1 MFRLRPFLF
10 SFLLLVSLTS
20 FQFSAQTVRPE
31 VERAP
36 HIDVLDYQVEVELE
50 PPSHRLKAKAT
61 VKFIPLEDSIRSVIF
76 DFNAN
81 MKLQRVY
88 FTDKPPAPGE
98 TQLTESNSEIIS
110 LSGSNPSK
118 RESAEV
124 RIDSGDS
131 NQSEA
136 PRLTRRGAKQPTG
149 ATTGKED
156 KDLSSTQPEGV
167 IVLKS
172 EKKKSAAKSSPTPI
186 RQSESNLL
194 RFTRFEEDHTL
205 QIDFNRTLE
214 RSQPASLSFE
224 YEGILSSAD
233 KSPLEGIQLAHVGE
247 DFSYLLAISRW
258 FPMNQYLKDRATG
271 TFRVTVPDGYIVAM
285 DGQEKQKEKNE
296 GKEIFTFLNE
306 RATFPGSLSVAKYV
320 VIPATAGKTELAF
333 YVSDS
338 KRDFVESHNEIISK
352 ILEVNS
358 QKLGPYP
365 FKSLKI
371 ALIDN
376 NSLLGYSAPGIEFLA
391 ERAFSRPPNSNLL
404 AREIAYQW
412 WQNLIVP
419 KTPQDLWLKEGFA
432 NYTALL
438 YQESVSSEA
447 GFTQELKETAVSA
460 LLHEGKS
467 TIRDAYQL
475 QLYSPEY
482 NSILKSKGAYVLLML
497 RSVLGDDNF
506 FKLLKEYVYNY
517 GFQEASIQDFKK
529 LAEKISSQD
538 LTYFFS
544 EWIDQNGVPQI
555 QDEYTTYRL
564 KEGFKVT
571 GTIKQDLD
579 TFRMPVEILIETDGK
594 PEIKKVDV
602 IGPETNFSIS
612 TFGKPRKAKIDPNFK
627 LLRLTDELKVSMA
640 IARGDELK
648 RMGDT
653 GEAIAEYQKAI
664 ELKKR
669 SSLAFFKIGEALFE
683 QRSYNSAAN
692 SFREALNGNLE
703 PKWIEVWSHINLGKI
718 YDVLGQRE
726 RALGEYQ
733 KAVDTNDNA
742 QGAQEIAQK
751 YIQEPFKYE
760 GKTEK
765 VQ

>member
-10 SFLLLVSLTS
+10 ISLLLAFLAS
-20 FQFSAQTVRPE
+20 FRYPAQTGRPE
-31 VERAP
+31 VERA
-36 HIDVLDYQVEVELE
+36 HLIDVQDYQVEVELE

-61 VKFIPLEDSIRSVIF
+61 VKFIPLDDSMRTVTF
-76 DFNAN
+76 DFSAN
-81 MKLQRVY
+81 LKIQRVY
-88 FTDKPPAPGE
+88 FTDKPPGPGE
-98 TQLTESNSEIIS
+98 TQLTESTSEIRS
-110 LSGSNPSK
+110 LPGSSPAK
-118 RESAEV
+118 RESPED

-131 NQSEA
+131 NQSDV
-136 PRLTRRGAKQPTG
+136 PYLTRRGAKQPAGT
-149 ATTGKED
+149 TTGKEKAD
-156 KDLSSTQPEGV
+156 VAPTQPEGV
-167 IVLKS
+167 IILKS
-172 EKKKSAAKSSPTPI
+172 EKKKAASKSVQSST

-194 RFTRFEEDHTL
+194 RFTRYEEDSTL
-205 QIDFNRTLE
+205 QVDFNRTLD
-214 RSQPASLSFE
+214 RSQPASLTFE
-224 YEGILSSAD
+224 YEGIFSSAD

-258 FPMNQYLKDRATG
+258 FPINQYLKDRATG
-271 TFRVTVPDGYIVAM
+271 TFRVTVPEGYVVAM
-285 DGQEKQKEKNE
+285 DGQEKPKEKSG
-296 GKEIFTFLNE
+296 GKEIYTFLNE

-320 VIPATAGKTELAF
+320 VIPATAGKTELVF
-333 YVSDS
+333 YVPDN
-338 KRDFVESHNEIISK
+338 KRDFVESQTEIISK
-352 ILEVNS
+352 ILELNS

-365 FKSLKI
+365 FRSLKI

-391 ERAFSRPPNSNLL
+391 ERGFVRSPNTNLL

-432 NYTALL
+432 NYLALL

-460 LLHEGKS
+460 LLHEEKS
-467 TIRDAYQL
+467 TIRNAYQL

-506 FKLLKEYVYNY
+506 FKLLKEYVYNF

-555 QDEYTTYRL
+555 QYDYTTYRV
-564 KEGFKVT
+564 KQGFKVT

-602 IGPETNFSIS
+602 IGPETGFSVS
-612 TFGKPRKAKIDPNFK
+612 TFGKPRKAKIDPNYK

-640 IARGDELK
+640 IAKGDEQK

-664 ELKKR
+664 ELNKR
-669 SSLAFFKIGEALFE
+669 SSLAYFKIGEALFE

-703 PKWIEVWSHINLGKI
+703 PKWIEVWCHINLGKI

-742 QGAQEIAQK
+742 QGAQETAQK
-751 YIQEPFKYE
+751 FIQEPYKYD

>member
-10 SFLLLVSLTS
+10 ISLSLGLLASFRYP
-20 FQFSAQTVRPE
+20 AQIGRPE

-36 HIDVLDYQVEVELE
+36 QIDVQDYQVEVELE

-61 VKFIPLEDSIRSVIF
+61 VKFVPLEDSIRSVIF
-76 DFNAN
+76 DFSAN
-81 MKLQRVY
+81 LKIQRVY

-98 TQLTESNSEIIS
+98 TQLTESNSEIRS
-110 LSGSNPSK
+110 LVGARPTKSD
-118 RESAEV
+118 SADV

-131 NQSEA
+131 SQTDV
-136 PRLTRRGAKQPTG
+136 PYLTRRGTKQPTG
-149 ATTGKED
+149 TTSGKE
-156 KDLSSTQPEGV
+156 KADLASTQPEGV
-167 IVLKS
+167 VVLKS
-172 EKKKSAAKSSPTPI
+172 DKKKAASKSGQSPI

-194 RFTRFEEDHTL
+194 RFTRYEEDNTL
-205 QIDFNRTLE
+205 QVDFNRTLE

-224 YEGILSSAD
+224 YEGIFSSAE
-233 KSPLEGIQLAHVGE
+233 KSPLEEIQLAHIGE

-258 FPMNQYLKDRATG
+258 FPINQYLKDRATG
-271 TFRVTVPDGYIVAM
+271 TFRVTVPEGYVVAM
-285 DGQEKQKEKNE
+285 DGQEKPKEKSE
-296 GKEIFTFLNE
+296 GKEISTFLNE

-320 VIPATAGKTELAF
+320 VIPATAGKTELVF
-333 YVSDS
+333 YVTDN
-338 KRDFVESHNEIISK
+338 KRDFVESQTEIISK
-352 ILEVNS
+352 ILELNS

-365 FKSLKI
+365 FRSLKI

-391 ERAFSRPPNSNLL
+391 DRGFVRPSNSNLL

-432 NYTALL
+432 NYMALL
-438 YQESVSSEA
+438 YQENVSSEA

-460 LLHEGKS
+460 LLHEEKS
-467 TIRDAYQL
+467 TIRNAYQL

-482 NSILKSKGAYVLLML
+482 NSILKSKGAYVLVML

-506 FKLLKEYVYNY
+506 FKLLKEYVYNF
-517 GFQEASIQDFKK
+517 GFQDASIQDFKK

-555 QDEYTTYRL
+555 QYDYTTYRV

-594 PEIKKVDV
+594 PEIKGVDV
-602 IGPETNFSIS
+602 IGPETSFSVN
-612 TFGKPRKAKIDPNFK
+612 TFGKPRKAKIDPNYK
-627 LLRLTDELKVSMA
+627 LLRLTDEIRISIA
-640 IARGDELK
+640 IAKGDEQK

-653 GEAIAEYQKAI
+653 AEAIAEYQKAI
-664 ELKKR
+664 ELNKR
-669 SSLAFFKIGEALFE
+669 SSLAYFKTGEALFE

-703 PKWIEVWSHINLGKI
+703 PKWIEVWCHINLGKI

-751 YIQEPFKYE
+751 YIQEPYKYE
-760 GKTEK
+760 GKTET